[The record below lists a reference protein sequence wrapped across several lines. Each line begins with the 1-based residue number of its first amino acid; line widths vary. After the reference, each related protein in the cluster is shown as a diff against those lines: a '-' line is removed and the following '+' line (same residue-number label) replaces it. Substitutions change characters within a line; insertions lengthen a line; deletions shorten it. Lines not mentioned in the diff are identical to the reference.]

1 VFPRRWLRISRAG
14 WKAKAL
20 WWRSNDGEKTMSKPI
35 PVTDE
40 TFEAEVIQA
49 AVPVLTDFWAN
60 WCAPCHIIAPVLEEI
75 AAEYAGQLKVAKLDV
90 DSNPRT
96 AMQFGVMSIP
106 TSILF
111 KNGQAV
117 ERLVGAMPK
126 RTLLARITPHL

>member
-1 VFPRRWLRISRAG
+1 
-14 WKAKAL
+14 
-20 WWRSNDGEKTMSKPI
+20 MSKPI

-126 RTLLARITPHL
+126 RIFLARITPHL

>member
-1 VFPRRWLRISRAG
+1 MSRAG

-20 WWRSNDGEKTMSKPI
+20 SWKSNDEEKTMSKPV

-40 TFEAEVIQA
+40 TFEAEVVQA
-49 AVPVLTDFWAN
+49 ELPVLTDFWAS
-60 WCAPCHIIAPVLEEI
+60 WCGPCLMIAPVLEEI
-75 AAEYAGQLKVAKLDV
+75 AAEYADQLKVAKLDV

-96 AMQFGVMSIP
+96 ATQFGVMSIP
-106 TSILF
+106 TLILF

-126 RTLLARITPHL
+126 RKLLARITPHL